1 METTILLLISE
12 PLVRLVIQEVLEK
25 AGYMVM
31 GTGDLGTAVE
41 RMNEATPDLLIIS
54 PYVETITGD
63 QAGKYLRSRAPGMR
77 ILMVAGLLADD
88 RLQDRA
94 ELDQVAIFP
103 QPFTGPE
110 LLSKVQAVLSAPKT
124 FD

>member
-1 METTILLLISE
+1 
-12 PLVRLVIQEVLEK
+12 
-25 AGYMVM
+25 
-31 GTGDLGTAVE
+31 
-41 RMNEATPDLLIIS
+41 
-54 PYVETITGD
+54 
-63 QAGKYLRSRAPGMR
+63 MR